1 MPLNKDRNGNSVSN
15 KGVKICIKSEFLHI
29 KIFFFSPP
37 SLSYPTVTFERCVKS
52 FTIVTAEYFFSFQ
65 FLKSHT
71 QPHNRSVP
79 QISLSV
85 AFSHSLN

>member
-1 MPLNKDRNGNSVSN
+1 MGTVQVIKVSRFVS
-15 KGVKICIKSEFLHI
+15 KVSFCTLR
-29 KIFFFSPP
+29 FFFSPP

-71 QPHNRSVP
+71 EPHNHSVP